1 MSNKKG
7 FFGMFGFGKDKAVVA
22 PVAADVS
29 TAVED
34 EDYDEESSNS
44 DIVVDQAT
52 LDLCVSFLSKVLVAQ
67 AFDATVALTKSEGDR
82 VFIEIQS
89 ESDLGRIIGKD
100 GNHLEALQTL
110 IRGVSFRK
118 FATPLKIILDAGGYR
133 RRRRNAVRSRAQD
146 AVKKALNTGRSVML
160 QPMNSAERRMIHVM
174 VENDERVKTSSKGHG
189 YSRRVVISPR

>member
-1 MSNKKG
+1 
-7 FFGMFGFGKDKAVVA
+7 MFGFGKDKDAVA
-22 PVAADVS
+22 PASGVDSSTTEAADLDDD
-29 TAVED
+29 AAN
-34 EDYDEESSNS
+34 SNV
-44 DIVVDQAT
+44 VVDQAT
-52 LDLCVSFLSKVLVAQ
+52 LDLCVTFLSDVLAAQ
-67 AFDATVALTKSEGDR
+67 AFDASVNLTKAEGDR
-82 VFIEIQS
+82 IFIEIQS

-174 VENDERVKTSSKGHG
+174 VENDERIKTSSKGHG

>member
-1 MSNKKG
+1 
-7 FFGMFGFGKDKAVVA
+7 MFGFGKDKAVA
-22 PVAADVS
+22 PTESEDVTATVEGADLDDD
-29 TAVED
+29 T
-34 EDYDEESSNS
+34 SNN
-44 DIVVDQAT
+44 DIVVDQET
-52 LDLCVSFLSKVLVAQ
+52 LDLCVNFLSEVLAAQ
-67 AFDATVALTKSEGDR
+67 AFDANVKLTKADGDR
-82 VFIEIQS
+82 IFIEIES

-146 AVKKALNTGRSVML
+146 AVKKAINTGRSVML